1 MANANDEIVND
12 VIRSVEAYSQ
22 LCMALIGLIHSRDAL
37 NVDCP
42 VISQV
47 IPEINGSDSSQIA
60 LRVSY
65 YPNRGSRM
73 ERCIRVTR
81 EELLQCL
88 LV

>member
-1 MANANDEIVND
+1 MANANDEIVD
-12 VIRSVEAYSQ
+12 DAIRTVESYNQ
-22 LCMALIGLIHSRDAL
+22 LCMALMGLIHSRDAL

-47 IPEINGSDSSQIA
+47 IPEIYGSDSSQSA

-73 ERCIRVTR
+73 ERCTRVTR
-81 EELLQCL
+81 KELLQCL